1 MEKNKSRWKKGSSGE
16 VGVEREAP
24 AVINR
29 VDGEGFSC
37 WMPCLGALFT
47 RGKGHFLNSSLQQ
60 NYNKKESETVEVS
73 HTP

>member
-16 VGVEREAP
+16 VGVERGAI

-29 VDGEGFSC
+29 VEGEAFYAGC
-37 WMPCLGALFT
+37 RVWGLCLLEE
-47 RGKGHFLNSSLQQ
+47 RGEIDAHFLNSSLQQ
-60 NYNKKESETVEVS
+60 NWVEVS